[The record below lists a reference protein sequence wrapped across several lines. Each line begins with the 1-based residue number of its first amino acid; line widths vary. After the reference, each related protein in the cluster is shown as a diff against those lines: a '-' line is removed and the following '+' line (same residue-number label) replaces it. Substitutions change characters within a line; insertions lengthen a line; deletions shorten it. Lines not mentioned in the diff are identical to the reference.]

1 MNEDTRSEV
10 ERFYDAVALKF
21 GVQRKFS
28 ELNPMEVHALVQAC
42 NMILQVVHD

>member
-10 ERFYDAVALKF
+10 EKFFDAVALKF

-28 ELNPMEVHALVQAC
+28 ELNPVEVQMLCQGV
-42 NMILQVVHD
+42 NIILQVVHD

>member
-1 MNEDTRSEV
+1 MTEKSEV

-28 ELNPMEVHALVQAC
+28 ELNPVEVQMLCQGC
-42 NMILQVVHD
+42 NIILQVVHD

>member
-1 MNEDTRSEV
+1 MSENKSSV
-10 ERFYDAVALKF
+10 ELFYDAVASKF

-42 NMILQVVHD
+42 NMILQVVRD